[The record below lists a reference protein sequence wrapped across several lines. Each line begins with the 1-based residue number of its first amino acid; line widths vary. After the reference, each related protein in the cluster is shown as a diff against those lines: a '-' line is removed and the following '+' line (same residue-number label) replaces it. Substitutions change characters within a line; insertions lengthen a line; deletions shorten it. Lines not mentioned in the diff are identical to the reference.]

1 MNAPA
6 ERQAPPADQSTAPS
20 HSDRR
25 ADIEAKQEK
34 VAALLAESECQG
46 LLILE
51 PENFA
56 WLTAGA
62 AASGVLDPGE
72 MPGLFF
78 TAQERWLLSS
88 NVDSQRLFD
97 EEIGGLGFQV
107 YEWPWYLGRRRFLD
121 DFCRGRRLA
130 CDRHLENG
138 QFVGDRLKY
147 FRIALTEFEQAG
159 YRLLGQ
165 IVSHALEATCRSLN
179 PNDLTEQ
186 EIAGQI
192 SHRAI
197 NKGVEPVAVSVA
209 ADGRSQLY
217 RQAAGATEA
226 RAAKHCVATLT
237 ARKAGLCVTAGR
249 SMSFGPP
256 EEAFAQ
262 EHEAAC
268 KIAAT
273 YIASS
278 WPDALPRQIL
288 AAGRRVYQ
296 ITGYEHEWRLSPQG
310 HVTGRMPVE
319 LPFAG
324 ETEELFQVGWPI
336 TWRAG
341 VGAALSCDTILI
353 TEKGP
358 VSITPADSW
367 PQKRIRIQGAEV
379 LRPAIFQRK

>member
-1 MNAPA
+1 
-6 ERQAPPADQSTAPS
+6 
-20 HSDRR
+20 
-25 ADIEAKQEK
+25 
-34 VAALLAESECQG
+34 
-46 LLILE
+46 
-51 PENFA
+51 
-56 WLTAGA
+56 
-62 AASGVLDPGE
+62 
-72 MPGLFF
+72 
-78 TAQERWLLSS
+78 
-88 NVDSQRLFD
+88 
-97 EEIGGLGFQV
+97 
-107 YEWPWYLGRRRFLD
+107 
-121 DFCRGRRLA
+121 
-130 CDRHLENG
+130 LENG

-147 FRIALTEFEQAG
+147 FRLALTEFEQAG

-165 IVSHALEATCRSLN
+165 IVCHALEATCRSLA
-179 PNDLTEQ
+179 PYDLTEQ

-192 SHRAI
+192 CHRVM
-197 NKGVEPVAVSVA
+197 NKGAEPVAVSVA

-226 RAAKHCVATLT
+226 RPAKHCVTMLT
-237 ARKAGLCVTAGR
+237 ARRFGLCVTAGR

-310 HVTGRMPVE
+310 HVTGRIPVE
-319 LPFAG
+319 LAIAPD
-324 ETEELFQVGWPI
+324 TEELFHVGWPI

-353 TEKGP
+353 TDKGP
-358 VSITPADSW
+358 ISVTPAESW

-379 LRPAIFQRK
+379 LRPAIWQKR